1 MTPLEEIIHERIRR
15 HGPMPFA
22 AYMSL
27 ALYHPRHGYYTSGPE
42 RSGWRGHYLTS
53 PELDPGFAE
62 LWQRGFRQ
70 IWDACSRPARFE
82 IVEVGPGEGAFAAAV
97 LGSHDDGEGFGPELT
112 YRLVERSPALEERQ
126 RALVRDPRAVWSP
139 SITELPG
146 IESGVVFANEVLDNL
161 PVHVVEAQ
169 GGRVLEVC
177 VDAQEGRLVQS
188 LREPSNP
195 ELLSWLERTGVSLPD
210 GHRYEVP
217 LAAESFVRR
226 VGAALERGA
235 LVLVD
240 YGAEGAELATR
251 PAGSLLC
258 YSERG
263 VDDDPL
269 DRPGHKDITSHVNW
283 TAVRAALEGAGMEV
297 HGPLPQRSVMSA
309 LGARSLDEDLK
320 HRHEHALRSRRG
332 ADAVA
337 VLSRRQALGALLD
350 PAGLGGLDV
359 VVGLKGVDAP
369 AFLT

>member
-1 MTPLEEIIHERIRR
+1 VTTLEEIIRERIRR
-15 HGPMPFA
+15 HGPLPFA

-53 PELDPGFAE
+53 PELDPGYGE
-62 LWQRGFRQ
+62 LWRHGFRQ
-70 IWDACSRPARFE
+70 LWDACGRPTSFE

-97 LGSHDDGEGFGPELT
+97 LGPDDDGFDPGLT

-126 RALVRDPRAVWSP
+126 RAIVRDARAVWSP
-139 SITELPG
+139 SVTELPA
-146 IESGVVFANEVLDNL
+146 IANGVVFANEVLDNL
-161 PVHVVEAQ
+161 PVHLVEAR

-177 VDAQEGRLVQS
+177 VDAQGDHLVQM

-195 ELLSWLERTGVSLPD
+195 ELTSWLDRTEVSLRD

-217 LAAESFVRR
+217 LAAESFLRR
-226 VGAALERGA
+226 VGAAVDHGA

-240 YGAEGAELATR
+240 YGADAVELATR
-251 PAGSLLC
+251 PSGSLLC
-258 YSERG
+258 YSDRG

-283 TAVRAALEGAGMEV
+283 TAVRAALVAAGMEV
-297 HGPLPQRSVMSA
+297 FGPIPQRRVMSQ
-309 LGARSLDEDLK
+309 LGARSLDDDLK
-320 HRHEHALRSRRG
+320 QQHEDALRSQRG
-332 ADAVA
+332 AEAVA

-350 PAGLGGLDV
+350 PSGLGGLDV
-359 VVGLKGVDAP
+359 VVALKGVDP
-369 AFLT
+369 PEFLT